1 MKILAPKQILQILET
16 TLAQTKAVH
25 ISEKLLNEIL
35 QIIYSLYPAKE
46 ITKKS
51 V

>member
-16 TLAQTKAVH
+16 TLAQAKAVN

-35 QIIYSLYPAKE
+35 QIIYTLYPAKE